1 MPLVKSNAVAELA
14 FAAGEVAEGAAAST
28 VAAVADCAMDE
39 NGGDVNAA
47 LGVGI

>member
-1 MPLVKSNAVAELA
+1 MTLVKSNAELF
-14 FAAGEVAEGAAAST
+14 FAAGEVAEGGAAAAT
-28 VAAVADCAMDE
+28 VAAVAGCAMDE